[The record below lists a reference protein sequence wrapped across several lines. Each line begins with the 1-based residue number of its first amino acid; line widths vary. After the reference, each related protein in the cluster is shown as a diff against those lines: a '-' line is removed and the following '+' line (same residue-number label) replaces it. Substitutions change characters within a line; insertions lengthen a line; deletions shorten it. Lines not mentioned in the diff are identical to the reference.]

1 MAPSLLTMAKDLVMA
16 NIQAGHVTPDAVSD
30 LLQTTYTTLEGL
42 QAMEETV
49 ALAPGT
55 AAAIQAASVNWKS
68 SISPHAVTCLECGA
82 TFKQLST
89 RHLRMHGLDGRSYRT
104 KYGIPRTQSLSAR
117 EVLARRRQIVQRIRP
132 WEKSPTSQPAPQRKA
147 STSRPGRSTDGAKAS
162 QTRSRRAKAS

>member
-132 WEKSPTSQPAPQRKA
+132 WEKSPTSQPAPQRKV
-147 STSRPGRSTDGAKAS
+147 SPSRQGRSTDGAKAS
-162 QTRSRRAKAS
+162 QTRGRRAKAS

>member
-42 QAMEETV
+42 QAMEETA

-55 AAAIQAASVNWKS
+55 AATPAAAVNWKS

-132 WEKSPTSQPAPQRKA
+132 WEKSPTSQLSPQRKV
-147 STSRPGRSTDGAKAS
+147 STSRQGRSTNGARAS

>member
-1 MAPSLLTMAKDLVMA
+1 MASSLLTMAKDLVMA
-16 NIQAGHVTPDAVSD
+16 HIQAGHVTPDSVSD

-55 AAAIQAASVNWKS
+55 AAATPAASVNWKS

-117 EVLARRRQIVQRIRP
+117 EAVARRRESVHRIRP
-132 WEKSPTSQPAPQRKA
+132 WENSPTSQPAPQRTVSA
-147 STSRPGRSTDGAKAS
+147 SRQGRSANGTKAT
-162 QTRSRRAKAS
+162 QARGKRAKAS